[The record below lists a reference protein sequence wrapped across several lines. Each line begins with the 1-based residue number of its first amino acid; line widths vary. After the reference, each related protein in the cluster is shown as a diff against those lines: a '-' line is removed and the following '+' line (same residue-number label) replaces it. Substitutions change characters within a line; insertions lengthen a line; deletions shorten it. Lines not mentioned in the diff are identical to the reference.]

1 MLSRILSVGLST
13 IPARAVLRNL
23 VVLCVII
30 LPISHAPLH
39 GQDLILSPDA
49 ETFGESFGKPDEQF
63 QLPFLPA
70 AQEYTIASITIEGNH
85 LVSKETILSKV
96 PYSIGGSFQPSK
108 SAEMIRLLF
117 NLGYFNNIQLFTQ
130 ERSEDEIDLIIVVE
144 EKKRLEKV
152 ILEKNK
158 HLSYEEIEK
167 KLKLSEIIAID
178 QQALENLAFQIQKL
192 YGEKD
197 YHNVVMEKRLEDIDE
212 HTARAYITINEGKK
226 THVRRVFFKGNSAI
240 SESALRALTFTRE
253 DWLLGFLDKAGSYQ
267 KEALDF
273 DKYTIENYYQSNG
286 FLTAHVRDILTEKVS
301 DAKSQDV
308 NVTFVIEEGDLFRVS
323 SVKAPGNDVFSQE
336 ELLRVIPIQPGELYS
351 KEKIRNTMEILRL
364 LWGEKGYIYAEIE
377 PSVVPN
383 LEDKTVEIEFFSSL
397 GDQVFVNRINI
408 QGNKKTRD
416 YVLRR
421 LIRFNEG
428 ELLTSSKLE
437 FAKNAA
443 EATGYFDPKNGVNW
457 KVVRLDQDKA
467 DVNLLLK
474 ERPTGRFNAQI
485 GFGGSDTNIQS
496 PTTSFNVGINLADI
510 NALGTGVSYNF
521 SLNYSKQDSSFNF
534 DLFSPWIFNRPI
546 GLGCN
551 IVLRKLTYDEFRQ
564 VSQKPTESI
573 FGGSAILR
581 FLIPQLNYTNGQV
594 EVGGQKIRYNQI
606 QSAIIGG
613 PPDAN
618 IVFQNVLDNL
628 FVSGNLVWLNMSLTQ
643 DFRNNPVFPSRGY
656 QWLAS
661 TRFGIPHHKGDFG
674 FVKLEVDAQWLTP
687 LINEYDLILKLHGF
701 LGLTHIFP
709 GCTVPYKELFHIGGP
724 ATVRG
729 FEFGQIGPQ
738 VFGNSLGG
746 KKAFVFN
753 AELLFPVTADQSIK
767 GVLFYDG
774 GAGWNTPNPFV
785 AEPYLK
791 NNKFDFRH
799 AIGFGIRVT
808 QPTPVRVDVGF
819 KLDRRKRSGE
829 PASQIHFGMNQE
841 F

>member
-1 MLSRILSVGLST
+1 MLSRILSVSLSP
-13 IPARAVLRNL
+13 ILRNL
-23 VVLCVII
+23 IVLCVIV
-30 LPISHAPLH
+30 LPPVV
-39 GQDLILSPDA
+39 GQDLILSPDLEA
-49 ETFGESFGKPDEQF
+49 LGQQEQQF
-63 QLPFLPA
+63 QLPPLPA
-70 AQEYTIASITIEGNH
+70 YQEHTISSITIQGNH

-96 PYSIGGSFQPSK
+96 PYSIGDTFHAYK
-108 SAEMIRLLF
+108 SAEMIKLLF
-117 NLGYFNNIQLFTQ
+117 DLGYFTNIQLFME
-130 ERSEDEIDLIIVVE
+130 ERSETEVNLLIVVE

-152 ILEKNK
+152 VLEKNK

-167 KLKLSEIIAID
+167 KLKISEIIAID
-178 QQALENLAFQIQKL
+178 EQALENLAFQIEKL

-197 YHNVVMEKRLEDIDE
+197 YHNVTMQKRLEDVDK
-212 HTARAYITINEGKK
+212 HTVRAYITIDEGKK
-226 THVRRVFFKGNSAI
+226 THVKRVFFKGNCAV
-240 SESALRALTFTRE
+240 SESLLRSLTFTRE
-253 DWLLGFLDKAGSYQ
+253 DWVLGFLDKAGSYQ

-286 FLTAHVRDILTEKVS
+286 FLAASVTDILTEK
-301 DAKSQDV
+301 DPDPKSNDV
-308 NVTFVIEEGDLFRVS
+308 NVTFVIDEGDLYRVS
-323 SVKAPGNDVFSQE
+323 SVKAPGNDVFTEE
-336 ELLRVIPIQPGELYS
+336 ELLRVIPIHVGDLYS
-351 KEKIRNTMEILRL
+351 KEKIRNTMETLRI

-443 EATGYFDPKNGVNW
+443 EGTGYFDPKNGVNW
-457 KVVRLDQDKA
+457 KIVRLDEDKA
-467 DVNLLLK
+467 DINLLLK

-521 SLNYSKQDSSFNF
+521 SLNYSAQDSSFNF

-546 GLGCN
+546 GVGSN

-564 VSQKPTESI
+564 VTQKPTESI
-573 FGGSAILR
+573 FGGSGIMR
-581 FLIPQLNYTNGQV
+581 FLIPQLNYTNAQI
-594 EVGGQKIRYNQI
+594 EAGGQKIRYNHI
-606 QSAIIGG
+606 QSAILGGG
-613 PPDAN
+613 PNAN
-618 IVFQNVLDNL
+618 QVFQNVLDNL

-661 TRFGIPHHKGDFG
+661 TRFGIPHHRNDFG

-701 LGLTHIFP
+701 LGLTHIFQ

-738 VFGNSLGG
+738 IFGNSLGG
-746 KKAFVFN
+746 KKAFVVN

-774 GAGWNTPNPFV
+774 GAGWDTPNPAI
-785 AEPYLK
+785 AEPYLT

-829 PASQIHFGMNQE
+829 PASRIHFGMNQE

>member
-1 MLSRILSVGLST
+1 MLSRIISVSLSP
-13 IPARAVLRNL
+13 ILRNL
-23 VVLCVII
+23 IVLCVII
-30 LPISHAPLH
+30 LTPLV
-39 GQDLILSPDA
+39 GQDFVLSPDF
-49 ETFGESFGKPDEQF
+49 ETSGQQPQF
-63 QLPFLPA
+63 QLPPLTA
-70 AQEYTIASITIEGNH
+70 HQEQIITSITIQGNY
-85 LVSKETILSKV
+85 LISKDTIISKV
-96 PYSIGGSFQPSK
+96 PYKVGDTFRAYK
-108 SAEMIRLLF
+108 SAEMIQLLF
-117 NLGYFNNIQLFTQ
+117 DLGYFKNIQLFIE
-130 ERSEDEIDLIIVVE
+130 ERSESEVDLIIIVD

-167 KLKLSEIIAID
+167 KLKISEIATID
-178 QQALENLAFQIQKL
+178 EQALENLAFQIEKL
-192 YGEKD
+192 YSEKD
-197 YHNVVMEKRLEDIDE
+197 YHNIVMQKRLEDIDE
-212 HTARAYITINEGKK
+212 HTVRAYITIDEGKK
-226 THVRRVFFKGNSAI
+226 THVKRVFFQGNNAI

-273 DKYTIENYYQSNG
+273 DKYTIENFYQSNG
-286 FLTAHVRDILTEKVS
+286 FLAANVTDIITEK
-301 DAKSQDV
+301 DTDPKSNDV
-308 NVTFVIEEGDLFRVS
+308 FVTFVIDEGDLYRVS
-323 SVKAPGNDVFSQE
+323 SVKAQGNEIFSQE
-336 ELLRVIPIQPGELYS
+336 ELLRVIPIQPGDLYS
-351 KEKIRNTMEILRL
+351 KEKIRNAMETLRL

-443 EATGYFDPKNGVNW
+443 ESTGYFDPKNGVNW
-457 KVVRLDQDKA
+457 KIVRLDEDKA

-474 ERPTGRFNAQI
+474 ERPTGRLNAQI

-496 PTTSFNVGINLADI
+496 PETSFNIGVNLADI
-510 NALGTGVSYNF
+510 NALGTGISYNF

-546 GLGCN
+546 GIGSN
-551 IVLRKLTYDEFRQ
+551 IVLRKMTYDDFRQ

-581 FLIPQLNYTNGQV
+581 FLIPQLNYTNAQI
-594 EVGGQKIRYNQI
+594 ETGGQSIRYNQI

-613 PPDAN
+613 GAAAN
-618 IVFQNVLDNL
+618 QVFQNVLDNL

-661 TRFGIPHHKGDFG
+661 TRFGIPHQKNDFG
-674 FVKLEVDAQWLTP
+674 FVKLEVDGQWLTP

-701 LGLTHIFP
+701 LGLTHIFA
-709 GCTVPYKELFHIGGP
+709 GYTVPYKELFHIGGP

-738 VFGNSLGG
+738 IFGNSLGG
-746 KKAFVFN
+746 KKAFVVN

-774 GAGWNTPNPFV
+774 GAGWDTPNPLI
-785 AEPYLK
+785 AEPYLI
-791 NNKFDFRH
+791 NNNFDFRH

-829 PASQIHFGMNQE
+829 PASRIHFGMNQE